1 MFCRLVPLQG
11 YERGNDRMNKTGDDK
26 IRGYPIFLLIIK
38 EDDERGATLE
48 NYRER
53 LEKQGTIV

>member
-1 MFCRLVPLQG
+1 
-11 YERGNDRMNKTGDDK
+11 MNKTGDDK